1 MYLTQK
7 QTVALSLSVAA
18 VLAVCLIATVGVA
31 VAEEPDDIT
40 FEQEFKDEQV
50 LATDEQTLQFNI
62 TNEADEDEGEPL
74 DQPIVEI
81 VDSGDIE
88 IDTDSAVIKNAD
100 IIADGDEE
108 DRTTDEL
115 DEEESVSGDDVVIIE
130 GENNEIDAG
139 ETVTYEIDVEV
150 TTTGDVEVETL
161 VYPLFIEPSDE
172 NEVRDSDLADIDT
185 LNVESFQ
192 PGDLEI
198 DVLDIDNDIDED
210 EVPVVFDDGE
220 SEIEGTGQLSQEVA
234 AIDADGDPVE
244 YDVGAEIP
252 LADNDTVLLEDVT
265 VPEVSPPRSVDF
277 SPVEEAAEPE
287 IIAETDP
294 DGIDIEGLNDPVRQG
309 TAEDPF
315 EKEFNFDLIT
325 DGGDFAIGVD
335 DPAVIDPFEDVEA
348 DIDDGEI
355 VDTDDS
361 PEESTV
367 IIANTDD
374 DDDIVEIV
382 YEGFPLGDVT
392 TTGDVTNDDATEIA
406 QAVAA
411 GEQDELNQLYGD
423 VTDDGEVSA
432 VDAMFV
438 AQYDEGDGP
447 RDEEYE
453 LNGGS

>member
-1 MYLTQK
+1 MYQMSK
-7 QTVALSLSVAA
+7 QAVALTAA
-18 VLAVCLIATVGVA
+18 ALLAVVFIATAGVA
-31 VAEEPDDIT
+31 IAEDPDDLT
-40 FEQEFKDEQV
+40 FEQDFKDEQV
-50 LATDEQTLQFNI
+50 LATEEQTLQFNI
-62 TNEADEDEGEPL
+62 TNDADEGEPL

-81 VDSGDIE
+81 VDSADIE
-88 IDTDSAVIKNAD
+88 IDEESAVIKNAE
-100 IIADGDEE
+100 IIAEGDEE
-108 DRTTDEL
+108 ERTTDTL
-115 DEEESVSGDDVVIIE
+115 DEGESVSGEDAVIIE
-130 GENNEIDAG
+130 GENNEIQAG

-150 TTTGDVEVETL
+150 TTAGDIEVETL
-161 VYPLFIEPSDE
+161 VYPLFIEPSDVSDVE
-172 NEVRDSDLADIDT
+172 DSDVADIDT
-185 LNVESFQ
+185 LNEDAFQ

-198 DVLDIDNDIDED
+198 DVLDINDVDED
-210 EVPVVFDDGE
+210 DVRIVFDDGD
-220 SEIEGTGQLSQEVA
+220 SQIEDDGELSQEVA
-234 AIDADGDPVE
+234 SIDGGGDPVE

-348 DIDDGEI
+348 DINDGEI
-355 VDTDDS
+355 VETEES
-361 PEESTV
+361 PEQSTV
-367 IIANTDD
+367 IIANTGDD
-374 DDDIVEIV
+374 DVVEIT

-392 TTGDVTNDDATEIA
+392 TTGEVTDDDATEIA
-406 QAVAA
+406 QSVAS

-423 VTDDGEVSA
+423 VTGDDEVSA
-432 VDAMFV
+432 VDAMFI
-438 AQYDEGDGP
+438 AQYGEGDGP
-447 RDEEYE
+447 RDEEYD